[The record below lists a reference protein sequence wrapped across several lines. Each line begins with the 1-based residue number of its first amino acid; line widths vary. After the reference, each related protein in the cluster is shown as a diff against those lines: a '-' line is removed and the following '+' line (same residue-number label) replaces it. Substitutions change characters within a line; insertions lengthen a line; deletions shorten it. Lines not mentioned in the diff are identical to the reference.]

1 MTGRRPGWFAA
12 LLVAALTLALLFL
25 TIPVVA
31 IFVDTGPLDL
41 LDSLGEEGALDALR
55 LSLLCS
61 GVAVTIIVLV
71 GTPAAYLL
79 ATRRFRGRAAI
90 VTLIE
95 LPLVLPPAVAGI
107 GLLAAFGPQG
117 VLGGL
122 VEDAGLQLVLT
133 TTGVIV
139 ALTFVAAPFYL
150 RQAQAGF
157 EALDRTWL
165 DASRTLGAGEARTF
179 LRVAIPGAGPSLI
192 SGLALAWGR
201 ALGEFGATLMFA
213 GSFRGITQT
222 VPLAIYERFSTDF
235 TGALALSAVLVAVSG
250 ALLLSV
256 KLLSGSA
263 WLGGAAR

>member
-1 MTGRRPGWFAA
+1 VTGRRPGWFRV
-12 LLVAALTLALLFL
+12 LLVAALGLALLFL
-25 TIPVVA
+25 TLPVVA
-31 IFVDTGPLDL
+31 IFVDTGPRDL
-41 LDSLGEEGALDALR
+41 VSSLGDEGALDALR

-61 GVAVTIIVLV
+61 AVAIAVIVVV

-90 VTLIE
+90 VTLVE

-107 GLLAAFGPQG
+107 GLLAALGPHG
-117 VLGGL
+117 LLGGW
-122 VEDAGLQLVLT
+122 VADAGLQLVLT
-133 TTGVIV
+133 TTGVIL

-157 EALDRTWL
+157 EAVDRTWL

-179 LRVAIPGAGPSLI
+179 LRVAIPAAGPSLI
-192 SGLALAWGR
+192 AGLALAWGR

-235 TGALALSAVLVAVSG
+235 TGALALSAVLVAVSA

-256 KLLSGSA
+256 KLLGGA
-263 WLGGAAR
+263 TWLGGAAR

>member
-1 MTGRRPGWFAA
+1 VSRAGWFGV
-12 LLVAALTLALLFL
+12 LLVAALSAALLFL
-25 TIPVVA
+25 TLPIVA

-41 LDSLGEEGALDALR
+41 IESLGEEGALEALR

-61 GVAVTIIVLV
+61 ATAVAIIVLV

-79 ATRRFRGRAAI
+79 ATRRFRGRSVL
-90 VTLIE
+90 VTAVE

-107 GLLAAFGPQG
+107 GLLAALGPNG

-133 TTGVIV
+133 TTGVVV

-157 EALDRTWL
+157 EALDPTLL
-165 DASRTLGAGEARTF
+165 DASRTLGASEARTF
-179 LRVAIPGAGPSLI
+179 LRVAIPTAGPALI

-213 GSFRGITQT
+213 GSFRGVTQT

-235 TGALALSAVLVAVSG
+235 TGALALSAVLVAVSA
-250 ALLLSV
+250 ALLLAV